1 MPRMDG
7 WAVLHAIR
15 TDPEIAETP
24 VIITSV
30 VNEFSLAHVLGA
42 TDYMVKPIDWGALK
56 DAMER
61 YRPVDR
67 EGSVLVVDDD
77 ADARER
83 VRRTLQ
89 RDGWQVREA
98 ENGAAAL
105 ESLDQVR
112 PSLILLDL
120 MMPVMDGFA
129 FLRALRGRPDG
140 DSIPVVVLTAKE
152 ITSEEKESLGRQADR
167 LIVKGSM
174 SLSEIGRQLRDLYSH
189 QDGTPLP
196 GKIQSLIDKLSP

>member
-1 MPRMDG
+1 
-7 WAVLHAIR
+7 
-15 TDPEIAETP
+15 
-24 VIITSV
+24 
-30 VNEFSLAHVLGA
+30 
-42 TDYMVKPIDWGALK
+42 
-56 DAMER
+56 
-61 YRPVDR
+61 
-67 EGSVLVVDDD
+67 
-77 ADARER
+77 

-167 LIVKGSM
+167 LIVKGTM